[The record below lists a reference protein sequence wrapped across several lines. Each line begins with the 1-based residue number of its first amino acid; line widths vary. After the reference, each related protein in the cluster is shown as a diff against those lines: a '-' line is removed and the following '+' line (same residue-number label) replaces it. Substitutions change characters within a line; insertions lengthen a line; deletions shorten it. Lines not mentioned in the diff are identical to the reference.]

1 MKRWLRKH
9 CKPVLIGVILLATAN
24 AIYGI
29 IQAVKLGNDLYLIIH
44 TFGLIIFSFY
54 LLVASG
60 IAYRIYQFVSGVAYR
75 IYQWWEKD

>member
-29 IQAVKLGNDLYLIIH
+29 IQAVKLGNDLYLVIH
-44 TFGLIIFSFY
+44 TFGLVIFYFY
-54 LLVASG
+54 LLV
-60 IAYRIYQFVSGVAYR
+60 VSGVAYR
-75 IYQWWEKD
+75 IYQWWERD